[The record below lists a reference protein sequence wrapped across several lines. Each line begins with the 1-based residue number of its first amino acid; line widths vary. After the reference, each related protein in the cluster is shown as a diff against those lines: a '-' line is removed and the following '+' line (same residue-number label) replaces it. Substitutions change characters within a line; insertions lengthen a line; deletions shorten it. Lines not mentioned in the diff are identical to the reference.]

1 MQGVLNVNERNT
13 GIHGGSYYEYEISV
27 DLAAVLDVLLDI
39 DRLEGAAETLEQQA
53 QRRYLLDS

>member
-1 MQGVLNVNERNT
+1 
-13 GIHGGSYYEYEISV
+13 
-27 DLAAVLDVLLDI
+27 VLDVLLDI